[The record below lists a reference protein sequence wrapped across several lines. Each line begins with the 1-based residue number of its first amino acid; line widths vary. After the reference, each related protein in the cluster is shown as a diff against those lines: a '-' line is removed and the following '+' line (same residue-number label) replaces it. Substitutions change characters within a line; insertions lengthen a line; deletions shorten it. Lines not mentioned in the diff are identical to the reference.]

1 MEINSNAPAASR
13 VDEINM
19 KEAPLE
25 GFSDFEIRY
34 SDEAEAD
41 ATTLVSPDLATCD
54 ECVAELFDP
63 HNRRYHYPFINCT
76 NCGPRFTII
85 DSLPYDRAKTSMAR
99 FPMCEACD
107 AEYRNPADRRFHAQ
121 PDACFEC
128 GPHISWWERGFT
140 ETPATNEAFDGADV
154 DEDGTLWG
162 STLQASDAIFARAA
176 ELLHEGAIV
185 AVKGLGGF
193 HLACDARNRE
203 ALAELRRRKR
213 REGKALAV
221 MYRTLDDVRGT
232 CQVNDAERRLLTGT
246 QRPIVLL
253 KKRDDAKFA
262 AASPTIFPNWGLC
275 CRIRRCSTCCLPR
288 STARSS

>member
-1 MEINSNAPAASR
+1 MREALDIEVHGVVQGVGFRPFVFNAALRHNICGWVLNATAGVFVHAEGEPEDIDALVMEINSNAPAASR

-85 DSLPYDRAKTSMAR
+85 DSLPYDRAKTSMAG

-121 PDACFEC
+121 PDA
-128 GPHISWWERGFT
+128 
-140 ETPATNEAFDGADV
+140 
-154 DEDGTLWG
+154 
-162 STLQASDAIFARAA
+162 
-176 ELLHEGAIV
+176 
-185 AVKGLGGF
+185 
-193 HLACDARNRE
+193 
-203 ALAELRRRKR
+203 
-213 REGKALAV
+213 
-221 MYRTLDDVRGT
+221 
-232 CQVNDAERRLLTGT
+232 
-246 QRPIVLL
+246 
-253 KKRDDAKFA
+253 
-262 AASPTIFPNWGLC
+262 
-275 CRIRRCSTCCLPR
+275 
-288 STARSS
+288 

>member
-1 MEINSNAPAASR
+1 MREALDIEVHGVVQGVGFRPFVFNAALRHNICGWVLNATAGVFVHAEGEPEDIDALVMEINSNAPAASR

-85 DSLPYDRAKTSMAR
+85 DSLPYDRAKTSMAG

-128 GPHISWWERGFT
+128 GPHISWWEKGFT
-140 ETPATNEAFDGADV
+140 ETPATSEAFDGADI
-154 DEDGTLWG
+154 DENGTLWG

-185 AVKGLGGF
+185 AVKGLGGCVHF
-193 HLACDARNRE
+193 SF
-203 ALAELRRRKR
+203 KS
-213 REGKALAV
+213 G
-221 MYRTLDDVRGT
+221 M
-232 CQVNDAERRLLTGT
+232 
-246 QRPIVLL
+246 
-253 KKRDDAKFA
+253 
-262 AASPTIFPNWGLC
+262 
-275 CRIRRCSTCCLPR
+275 
-288 STARSS
+288 

>member
-1 MEINSNAPAASR
+1 MREALDIEVHGVVQGVGFRPFVFNAALRHNICGWVLNATAGVFVHAEGEPEDIDALVMEINSNAPAASR

-121 PDACFEC
+121 PDAMLRMR
-128 GPHISWWERGFT
+128 PSY
-140 ETPATNEAFDGADV
+140 
-154 DEDGTLWG
+154 
-162 STLQASDAIFARAA
+162 
-176 ELLHEGAIV
+176 LLVG
-185 AVKGLGGF
+185 KGLYGNPR
-193 HLACDARNRE
+193 D
-203 ALAELRRRKR
+203 
-213 REGKALAV
+213 
-221 MYRTLDDVRGT
+221 
-232 CQVNDAERRLLTGT
+232 ERRL
-246 QRPIVLL
+246 
-253 KKRDDAKFA
+253 
-262 AASPTIFPNWGLC
+262 
-275 CRIRRCSTCCLPR
+275 
-288 STARSS
+288 